1 MRKYTFC
8 ALIMILFFTGCTN
21 VKEKKTKS
29 GIEVETAQV
38 AMQVLEDQ
46 VQAIGEVKS
55 EKEVLLSSQFDGR
68 VVLLNVLP
76 GDRVKEGILVARIR
90 TKEADAVSP
99 SLKSE
104 FSDISIV
111 APISGSVV
119 ERYISEGNVVTQGQP
134 IVKIV
139 ARKPLYLLIDVPEEY
154 FAKIKTGNK
163 IKFVAGTKTCLGSV
177 VARSTVVDPLT
188 GTFKVRAN
196 ITSKD
201 VPPGVFGKVWII
213 TEQKNCPAVPRKAVL
228 TKDGEKAVFVIEGN
242 IAKMKRVKTGII
254 TDKFIEIV
262 SGLKNGEKVVTLGSY
277 ELQDGMKI
285 AIRQKVRKELES
297 GRKGGIHTWGKGRWR

>member
-21 VKEKKTKS
+21 VKEKETKA

-119 ERYISEGNVVTQGQP
+119 ARYVSEGNVVTQGQP

-139 ARKPLYLLIDVPEEY
+139 ARGPLYLLIDVSEDY
-154 FAKIKTGNK
+154 FTKIKAGNK
-163 IKFVAGTKTCLGSV
+163 IKFVAGTKTYLGSV
-177 VARSTVVDPLT
+177 VARSTAVDPLT

-201 VPPGVFGKVWII
+201 LPPGVFGKVWII
-213 TEQKNCPAVPRKAVL
+213 TEQKNCLAVPRKAVF
-228 TKDGEKAVFVIEGN
+228 TKNGEKVVFVVNENSARIRKIE
-242 IAKMKRVKTGII
+242 TGII
-254 TDKFIEIV
+254 TDKFVEIV
-262 SGLKNGEKVVTLGSY
+262 SGLKIGEKVVTLGNY
-277 ELQDGMKI
+277 ELEDGM
-285 AIRQKVRKELES
+285 RVKVK
-297 GRKGGIHTWGKGRWR
+297 